1 MNLEN
6 LQLYRDTFTDKS
18 TGGILLVDSLFES
31 YSLED
36 ADRKLES
43 GGIKITGQTCIPR
56 GKYRLELYDSP
67 RHGKETLQLVDVPQF
82 QNVQIHGG
90 NKPEDT
96 EGCILL
102 GSERSE
108 GHPDWISQSQ
118 HALLALKS
126 RLVRVIKSGRDVWIT
141 IT

>member
-6 LQLYRDTFTDKS
+6 IELYRDTFTENS
-18 TGGILLVDSLFES
+18 TGGILLVDKLFEA

-43 GGIKITGQTCIPR
+43 GGTKISGKTCIPR
-56 GKYRLELYDSP
+56 GRYKLELYDSP
-67 RHGKETLQLVDVPQF
+67 KHGKETLQLVDVPNF
-82 QNVQIHGG
+82 QNIQIHAG

-96 EGCILL
+96 EGCILV

-126 RLVRVIKSGRDVWIT
+126 RIVPAIRNGRDVWIT